1 LGQTALAITDHGNMY
16 SLVQHFL
23 SCREAGIKPIYG
35 VEAYISPFA
44 TVSDQRAA
52 KHQGNYHLTLLA
64 QNRAGLQNLFK
75 LTTLGNTEGFYYKPL
90 ITKSQL
96 EEHSEGVICLSGCMG
111 GELAQA
117 ILNDGDP
124 FTVMGEYHS
133 IFGDNYYLEV
143 HDHGMPEDKVWCQW
157 IEKWHGDIPVV
168 AANDSHYLIKE
179 DARLHDIMLA
189 MQTGQ
194 KVNDP
199 KRKLKMVDFPEYYFK
214 SEEEMMAL
222 FPEEWVSESGRVAER
237 CNVELEVGVNNFPVP
252 ANVPPE
258 ETEEEWLE
266 TLATAGL
273 WRKYGKG
280 CRNSDLTKR
289 LTYELQTIYETGY
302 TRYFLIVADIMRWCK
317 EREIPSSARGSA
329 AGSLVAYVLGITTV
343 DPIEFNLVF
352 ERFLNPGRQPDID
365 LDFARNRRK
374 EVMEYVSSTYGYSNV
389 AQIITFGT
397 LGGRMAI
404 RDVSRALGLD
414 RNEADRIAKLV
425 INNPHDHHQLQ
436 TSLDKVP
443 ELNNLTGLSKEVY
456 ETAMKLEGMT
466 RNAGTHAAG
475 LVISATPLVEQMALQ
490 RDRKEEAPL
499 LITQLDMKDL
509 EALGPVKF
517 DFLGLA
523 NLEIVAK
530 TIEFL
535 KDRGITLGPI
545 PLDDAETY
553 EMLSK
558 GQTQG
563 VFQLESSGMRRWLK
577 QLKPN
582 VIQDLQAM
590 VALYRPGPMEHIP
603 NYIARKH
610 GEEKVEYYDPSL
622 EPIIKHTYGLLIY
635 QESIMFI
642 AQKIL
647 GFSMYEADQ
656 FLYAVR
662 KKKAERLAEYKP
674 KFFEAGEQKGISLD
688 VLQKLWDDIKPFELY
703 GFNEAHAAEYGVL
716 AYKTAYLKRHYT
728 ADYMA
733 ALLSSEEDIGK
744 VAAAVRDARAM
755 GVEVLGPD
763 INESEEGF
771 TVQNGKIRWGLGSI
785 KYLGP
790 TGTSRVVDARRNGRF
805 SSFLDFQQRARL
817 NSRQVQFT
825 IQAGALDNFGYRK
838 EMLLGLGKPGY
849 AKLSEKLNQELEA
862 LGIIISD
869 HPLAPYAKFLSEE
882 VTCYASQVPKSYG
895 EATVAGYVVSLHPT
909 VTKRGQPMAILEIED
924 ETGVMKVTLFPHQYS
939 KVPWI
944 KALIPVLVRG
954 NIREWQKERSIVADE
969 IQKIV

>member
-1 LGQTALAITDHGNMY
+1 MY
-16 SLVQHFL
+16 ALVQHFL

-44 TVSDQRAA
+44 TISDQRAA

-96 EEHSEGVICLSGCMG
+96 EEHSEGVVCLSGCMG

-117 ILNDGDP
+117 ILNDGDA
-124 FTVMGEYHS
+124 FAVASEYVE
-133 IFGDNYYLEV
+133 IFGDRYYLEI
-143 HDHGMPEDKVWCQW
+143 HDHGMPEDKVWREAVQG
-157 IEKWHGDIPVV
+157 ISSVLRIPVV
-168 AANDSHYLIKE
+168 TANDSHYLIKE

-214 SEEEMMAL
+214 SEEEMLAL
-222 FPEEWVSESGRVAER
+222 FPEEWVSESGRIADR

-252 ANVPPE
+252 ANMYQPNDEDYSLFV
-258 ETEEEWLE
+258 
-266 TLATAGL
+266 LAEQGA
-273 WRKYGKG
+273 WEKYGDPLPDEI
-280 CRNSDLTKR
+280 RDR
-289 LTYELQTIYETGY
+289 LTYEIETIYKTGY

-317 EREIPSSARGSA
+317 ERQIPSSARGSA

-374 EVMEYVSSTYGYSNV
+374 EVMEYVSRTYGYSNV

-397 LGGRMAI
+397 LGGRMAV

-436 TSLDKVP
+436 TSLDRVP

-517 DFLGLA
+517 DFLGLS

-530 TIEFL
+530 TTEFL
-535 KDRGITLGPI
+535 RARGIELGPI
-545 PLDDAETY
+545 PFDDAETY
-553 EMLSK
+553 KMLTK

-563 VFQLESSGMRRWLK
+563 VFQLESAGMRRYLK
-577 QLKPN
+577 QLKPSR
-582 VIQDLQAM
+582 IEDLQAM

-662 KKKAERLAEYKP
+662 KKKSERLAEYKP
-674 KFFEAGEQKGISLD
+674 KFFEAGEQKGISRE
-688 VLQKLWDDIKPFELY
+688 VLQKLWNDIQPFALY

-716 AYKTAYLKRHYT
+716 AYKTAYLKCHYT

-744 VAAAVRDARAM
+744 IAAAVRDARAM

-771 TVQNGKIRWGLGSI
+771 TVQDGKIRWGLGSI
-785 KYLGP
+785 KYVGP
-790 TGTSRVVDARRNGRF
+790 AGVNSLLAGRSEHGYRSVADVRRHVNV
-805 SSFLDFQQRARL
+805 RAIEYL
-817 NSRQVQFT
+817 
-825 IQAGALDNFGYRK
+825 IKAGAFDSFGYRK
-838 EMLLGLGKPGY
+838 DLLAGIGKPAY
-849 AKLSEKLNQELEA
+849 TKLSEKLNQELEA